1 MEKKRIGMFGGTFN
15 PPHLGHK
22 HLALHA
28 TKTCNLSELIF
39 MPAGIPPHKVMP
51 EGSATTEQRYEMTC
65 LMAEEIPGARVSRH
79 ELDRA
84 GASYTYMTLRYLKEL
99 YPMDELVLIMGGD
112 MFLTL
117 AHWREAETIFRLA
130 SIAPAA
136 RTEEDVAMLLEKE
149 AEYKRRFGATIYPIR
164 AEVLELSSS
173 QIRDAVRRGE
183 GNLLLP
189 ESVNQYVK
197 RMGLY
202 Q

>member
-1 MEKKRIGMFGGTFN
+1 MEKRRIGMFGGTFN

-28 TKTCNLSELIF
+28 IQACSLSELIL

-51 EGSATTEQRYEMTC
+51 EGSATPEGRYEMTC
-65 LMAEEIPGARVSRH
+65 LMAEEIPEARVSRH

-84 GASYTYMTLRYLKEL
+84 GASYTYMTLQHLKKI
-99 YPMDELVLIMGGD
+99 YPEDELVLIMGGD

-117 AHWREAETIFRLA
+117 DHWREAETIFHLA

-136 RTEEDVAMLLEKE
+136 RTEEDIAMLREKE
-149 AEYKRRFGATIYPIR
+149 AEYKCRFGATIYPIQ
-164 AEVLELSSS
+164 AEVLEMSSS
-173 QIRDAVRRGE
+173 QIRDAIKRGE

-189 ESVNQYVK
+189 ESVNRYVK